1 MRRLCDPAYQKQ
13 LNMAL
18 ADRLLTLIDRTSLD
32 EVELSP
38 GVSVLDPM
46 HGEHGSEVTRIV
58 HAFHHKFYADEQPRR
73 LLLGINP
80 GRLGAGST
88 GLCFTDT
95 KRCESDLGIPVNGIR
110 THEPSSDFFYRMIRS
125 MGGAERFYSRY
136 YVQAVCPLGFTRIG
150 ANGRHVNLNYYDD
163 RRLQAAVT
171 PLIMEWLTA
180 LMGTGMSR
188 EVVYCIGA
196 GKNLAFLVELNARIR
211 FAERIIPLEH
221 PRYIMQYKARQL
233 DAYIEKYRNLLDA

>member
-1 MRRLCDPAYQKQ
+1 MS
-13 LNMAL
+13 L
-18 ADRLLTLIDRTSLD
+18 AARLLTLIDGTSLD
-32 EVELSP
+32 EVELPP
-38 GVSVLDPM
+38 GISVLDPM
-46 HGEHGSEVTRIV
+46 RGEHGSEVKRIV
-58 HAFHHKFYADEQPRR
+58 HAFHHRFYTDERPRR

-95 KRCESDLGIPVNGIR
+95 KRCESDLGIQVNGIR

-125 MGGAERFYSRY
+125 MGGAERFYSRH

-150 ANGRHVNLNYYDD
+150 ANGRPVNLNYYDD
-163 RRLQAAVT
+163 LRLQAAVT
-171 PLIMEWLTA
+171 PLIIEWLTA
-180 LMGTGMSR
+180 LMETGMSR

-196 GKNLAFLVELNARIR
+196 GKNLSYLNELNTRIQ
-211 FAERIIPLEH
+211 FAERITPLEH

-233 DAYIEKYRNLLDA
+233 DAYIEKYRKLLDA